1 MRTTLTLIVVLCSS
15 SLCGAWSSLRASTL
29 HNSRVQ
35 LPSLIATRLLES
47 SLEGTLQTHTVT
59 TKEDSTTPASTDSE
73 KPNDEAH
80 WIRDGLL
87 KAAFSS
93 DLYDDEDQEKDSEVG
108 VIAKATAVVGPFT
121 VLIYDTTLRG
131 TCWKSLRASF
141 LRTY

>member
-1 MRTTLTLIVVLCSS
+1 M
-15 SLCGAWSSLRASTL
+15 L

-47 SLEGTLQTHTVT
+47 SLEGTHTVT
-59 TKEDSTTPASTDSE
+59 TKEDSTTPASTE

-93 DLYDDEDQEKDSEVG
+93 DLHDDEDQEKDSEVG
-108 VIAKATAVVGPFT
+108 VIAKAAAVVGPFT

-131 TCWKSLRASF
+131 TCWKGLRASF
-141 LRTY
+141 LRIY